1 MTLEAKYNHLA
12 VENDKYQN
20 WIEKGYFTAGDLSK
34 RPYCIVIP
42 PPNVTGKLH
51 MGHALD
57 GTIQDILIR
66 FKRMQGYNTLWLPGS
81 DHASIS
87 TEMKVVQKLKEEGNE
102 RNLEKLKTYEELGI
116 NVIA

>member
-20 WIEKGYFTAGDLSK
+20 WIEKGYFTAGDMTK

-51 MGHALD
+51 LGHAW
-57 GTIQDILIR
+57 IQLYKI
-66 FKRMQGYNTLWLPGS
+66 FY
-81 DHASIS
+81 
-87 TEMKVVQKLKEEGNE
+87 VVIKD
-102 RNLEKLKTYEELGI
+102 
-116 NVIA
+116 